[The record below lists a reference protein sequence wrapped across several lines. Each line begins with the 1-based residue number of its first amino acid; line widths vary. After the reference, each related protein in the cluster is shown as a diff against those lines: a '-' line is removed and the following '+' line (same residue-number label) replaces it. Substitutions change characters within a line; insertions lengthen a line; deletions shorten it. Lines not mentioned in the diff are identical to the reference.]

1 MTVFR
6 KSFEAI
12 QVGETESIVRK
23 ITEVDIKRFVEMTG
37 DDNPL
42 HVDRRYAETTP
53 FKDIVVHGMLGASFI
68 STIIGTKLPGEGALW
83 MSQSFDFLLPVR
95 LGDELTI
102 SCTVLK
108 KIDRDRVLE
117 LEAKIVNQNR
127 ARVLAGTGKVK
138 LLEVRE
144 PLSKDQ
150 QGSERKKVAIVT
162 GGAGGIGRAISKRLA
177 QDGFSVVVNYLGSEE
192 RARRTVEEIVAES
205 GKAIAVQGDVSSEEG
220 ARKVVETCLKTFG
233 TVSLIVN
240 NASPKINPGA
250 LDQLEWSHI
259 QKHLDVQCKSAFL
272 LAKQAVPFMKE
283 QKFGKIINIS
293 SQVLD
298 GVPTPHWTSY
308 AMGKSALSTLSKY
321 LAMELGPLGIQ
332 VNCVSPGM
340 TDTALVGDIPERT
353 RMVIARQTPM
363 RRLGSPE
370 DVAGAV
376 SYLASSDA
384 DFIAGETIRVNGG
397 QVMI

>member
-1 MTVFR
+1 VTVFR
-6 KSFEAI
+6 KSFESI
-12 QVGETESIVRK
+12 QIGETESIVRK
-23 ITEVDIKRFVEMTG
+23 ITEADIKKFVEMTG

-42 HVDRRYAETTP
+42 HVDRKYAETTP

-83 MSQSFDFLLPVR
+83 MSQSFEFLLPVR

-117 LEAKIVNQNR
+117 LEAKITNQNR

-138 LLEVRE
+138 LLEVVAPKMNALE
-144 PLSKDQ
+144 
-150 QGSERKKVAIVT
+150 GAERKRVAIVT
-162 GGAGGIGRAISKRLA
+162 GGAGGIGRAICKRLA
-177 QDGFSVVVNYLGSEE
+177 QDGFSVVVNYLGSE
-192 RARRTVEEIVAES
+192 AKAKSLVEEIES
-205 GKAIAVQGDVSSEEG
+205 AQGKAIAVQGDVSSPDG
-220 ARKVVETCLKTFG
+220 AKRVVEVCLKVFG
-233 TVSLIVN
+233 GVSVVVN
-240 NASPKINPGA
+240 NASPKINPAA
-250 LDQLEWSHI
+250 LDQLEWSDVE
-259 QKHLDVQCKSAFL
+259 KHVNVQCKSAFL
-272 LAKQAVPFMKE
+272 LAKEVVPYMKE
-283 QKFGKIINIS
+283 QKHGKIINIS

-298 GVPTPHWTSY
+298 GVPTPSWTSY

-332 VNCVSPGM
+332 VNSVSPGM
-340 TDTALVGDIPERT
+340 TDTALVGDIPEKN
-353 RMVIARQTPM
+353 RMIIARQTPL
-363 RRLGSPE
+363 RRLGAPE

-376 SYLASSDA
+376 SYLASSSA
-384 DFIAGETIRVNGG
+384 DFITGETIRINGG